1 MLVISDTS
9 PLSALLLAGRESL
22 LKQMF
27 ERVVIPPAVEKELLR
42 AHAGLPAWLE
52 ILSPPDIPSSV
63 SEAGLDPG
71 ETEAISLALELRP
84 DAILM
89 DERLGRRLAARHGLK
104 VTGLLGLLVMARQKY
119 LIEEVRP
126 LIHEMIEKG
135 SCWFDQALLETVCNS
150 VGEKWS

>member
-22 LKQMF
+22 VKQIF
-27 ERVVIPPAVEKELLR
+27 DRVMIPKAVEKELLH
-42 AHAGLPAWLE
+42 AHSALPAWIE
-52 ILSPPDIPSSV
+52 ILSPLDIPLSV

-71 ETEAISLALELRP
+71 ETEAIALALELRP

-89 DERLGRRLAARHGLK
+89 DERLGRRLAVRHGLK
-104 VTGLLGLLVMARQKY
+104 VTGLLGLLVMARQKN
-119 LIEEVRP
+119 LIKEVRP
-126 LIHEMIEKG
+126 LIHEMIAKG

-150 VGEKWS
+150 VGERWS